1 MSTVKGANQ
10 HNVEDILASIRSTIG
25 DEPGFRSRHSTT
37 QSMPLRRDVPIA
49 EEAAEFELPA
59 IFKPGHQSQATR
71 PNIFGRLTEV
81 LKSPSEPDPE
91 RSRTVVRFEPAN
103 SQGRMIE
110 PPAAPEPR
118 MSAPPTDLP
127 SAKVL
132 RENAEVRREMPSFYD
147 TRLNRMG
154 EMSRPPA
161 TPRPAEPPPPEPELR
176 TPYQAQSMP
185 PRLPEAPLLGSG
197 GDAVEDAAAQL
208 LRPILKQWLT
218 ENMPKIVE
226 RALRSEGVDFPSA
239 PPSSQDVRKTLR

>member
-1 MSTVKGANQ
+1 MSTINGANQ

-25 DEPGFRSRHSTT
+25 DEPGFRSRQSST
-37 QSMPLRRDVPIA
+37 QSVPLRRDLPIA

-59 IFKPGHQSQATR
+59 IFKPGHQAQASR

-81 LKSPSEPDPE
+81 LKSPSEPEPE
-91 RSRTVVRFEPAN
+91 RSRTVVRFEPAG

-110 PPAAPEPR
+110 PPAAAEPR
-118 MSAPPTDLP
+118 MSAPTADLP

-132 RENAEVRREMPSFYD
+132 RENAEMKRVMPSFYD

-154 EMSRPPA
+154 EMSRVAA
-161 TPRPAEPPPPEPELR
+161 TPKPVEPPPPEPELR
-176 TPYQAQSMP
+176 APYQAQSMP
-185 PRLPEAPLLGSG
+185 PRLPEAPLLAG

-226 RALRSEGVDFPSA
+226 RALRSEGIDFPSV
-239 PPSSQDVRKTLR
+239 PPQQDVRKTLR